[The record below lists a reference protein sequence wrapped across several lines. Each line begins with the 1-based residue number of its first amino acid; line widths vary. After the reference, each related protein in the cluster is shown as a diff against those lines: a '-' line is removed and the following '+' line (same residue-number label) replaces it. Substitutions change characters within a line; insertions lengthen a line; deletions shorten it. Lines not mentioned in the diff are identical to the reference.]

1 MTLSHLRRRP
11 PAKIRLELAGAP
23 ARHTNAGRIAIPVR
37 LTRGSASKE
46 TTLVITADQA
56 EALDSRL
63 QELLSGRSRA
73 S

>member
-1 MTLSHLRRRP
+1 MRRP
-11 PAKIRLELAGAP
+11 PAEIRLELTDAP

-37 LTRGSASKE
+37 LTRGSVSKE

>member
-1 MTLSHLRRRP
+1 MRRT
-11 PAKIRLELAGAP
+11 PAEIRLELTGSP
-23 ARHTNAGRIAIPVR
+23 ARHTNAGRIAIPIR
-37 LTRGSASKE
+37 LTRGSVSKE